1 MLGHISACKTMDVL
15 TDVLEAARMKSGL
28 YGRLELTAPWGLSF
42 DRAAPHFYA
51 VTRGTCWLETG
62 GEGDP
67 IQLGGGDLVFLPK
80 GNPHAIKDAPTTPAV
95 PVEQVFGS
103 CDRAKEDAQP
113 GGIVRYGGGGAATT
127 LVAGYFSTEN
137 GAQNLLFDSLPPV
150 LHVKGDAGTTVRW
163 LEANLQFVAPATVL
177 RISAGSPPLATILI
191 EQQHSRKSVRPLA
204 GID

>member
-1 MLGHISACKTMDVL
+1 MFFFQEPLLTCSPSSFFKCRFGLRNRTSTSPAPNSFRVL
-15 TDVLEAARMKSGL
+15 VFAN
-28 YGRLELTAPWGLSF
+28 GRLRQGAS
-42 DRAAPHFYA
+42 
-51 VTRGTCWLETG
+51 
-62 GEGDP
+62 
-67 IQLGGGDLVFLPK
+67 
-80 GNPHAIKDAPTTPAV
+80 HALKDAPATRAL

-103 CDRAKEDAQP
+103 GSCDRARERRSAGRNRSIRRKRRRDD
-113 GGIVRYGGGGAATT
+113 V
-127 LVAGYFSTEN
+127 VAGYFSTEN
-137 GAQNLLFDSLPPV
+137 GAQNLLFASLPPV